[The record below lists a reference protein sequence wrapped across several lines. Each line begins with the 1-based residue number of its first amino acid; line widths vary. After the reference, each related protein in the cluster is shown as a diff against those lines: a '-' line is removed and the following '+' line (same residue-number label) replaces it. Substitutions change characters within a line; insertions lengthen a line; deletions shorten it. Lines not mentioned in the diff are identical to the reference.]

1 MLWLGDKDIGD
12 ELGVQNIYEHFFIS
26 HDKEIKGKCE
36 TKNPMKQ
43 QIRKYKRHSSK
54 LIDGEKFVCTH
65 EDIIMSIIM
74 SCRVST
80 PWAIE
85 FRSKLGFKQHD
96 IILSKE
102 QSVISKITTFF
113 SREKILLQN
122 SVSGYRTGL
131 NFPKHKLAIQ
141 VDEKRHTDRD
151 KRKN

>member
-26 HDKEIKGKCE
+26 YDKEIKGKCE

-80 PWAIE
+80 P
-85 FRSKLGFKQHD
+85 
-96 IILSKE
+96 
-102 QSVISKITTFF
+102 
-113 SREKILLQN
+113 
-122 SVSGYRTGL
+122 
-131 NFPKHKLAIQ
+131 
-141 VDEKRHTDRD
+141 
-151 KRKN
+151 